1 VEALEQE
8 RASLLAD
15 RKLLKNHA
23 RKLEQELE
31 GHRKAAADCMAM
43 QAELDR
49 LRQEA
54 QEKAALESRLGT
66 SLFEAKFKGLRG
78 AGEIVDGS

>member
-31 GHRKAAADCMAM
+31 GHRKAAADSTAM

-49 LRQEA
+49 LRQQA

-66 SLFEAKFKGLRG
+66 SLLKP
-78 AGEIVDGS
+78 I